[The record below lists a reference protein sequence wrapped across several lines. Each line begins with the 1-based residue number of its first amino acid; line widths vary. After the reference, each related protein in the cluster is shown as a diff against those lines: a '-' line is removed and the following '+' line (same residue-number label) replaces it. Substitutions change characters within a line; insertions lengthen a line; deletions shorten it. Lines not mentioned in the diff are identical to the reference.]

1 MVTKKE
7 MKYWEKISIQY
18 MTEESDDDESGSI
31 VTHKLLW
38 RSPSMLVSLIL

>member
-7 MKYWEKISIQY
+7 MKYWEKITIQY
-18 MTEESDDDESGSI
+18 MMEDDESGSV

-38 RSPSMLVSLIL
+38 RSPSMFTIKYHLY